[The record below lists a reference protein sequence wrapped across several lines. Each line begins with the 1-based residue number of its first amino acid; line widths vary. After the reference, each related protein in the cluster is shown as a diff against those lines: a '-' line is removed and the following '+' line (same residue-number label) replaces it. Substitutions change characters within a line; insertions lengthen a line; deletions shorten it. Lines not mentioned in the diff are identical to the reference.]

1 MEKKTRAVVK
11 LSEFKSIVR
20 GLVRESMQD
29 QVLCEQVESA
39 FTEETL
45 KTALAEAVR
54 FEETYAAYQ
63 KLVEAMKCKGKEEKK
78 CKAVAASVLKQ
89 KKAQAKKAKAEVKK

>member
-1 MEKKTRAVVK
+1 MGKKTIK

-39 FTEETL
+39 LTEETL
-45 KTALAEAVR
+45 KTALEEAVVL
-54 FEETYAAYQ
+54 EETYAIYQ
-63 KLVEAMKCKGKEEKK
+63 KLVEAMKCKGKDEKK
-78 CKAVAASVLKQ
+78 CKAVAASVAKQ
-89 KKAQAKKAKAEVKK
+89 KKSGKTNKKSDKK